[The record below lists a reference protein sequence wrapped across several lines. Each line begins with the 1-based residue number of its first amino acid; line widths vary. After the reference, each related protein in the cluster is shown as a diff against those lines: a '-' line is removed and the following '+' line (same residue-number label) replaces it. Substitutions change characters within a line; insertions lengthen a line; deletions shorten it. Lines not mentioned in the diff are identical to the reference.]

1 MYPIQI
7 KNKNKK
13 LYIERTFTKK
23 VHNLAKPFF
32 FFNYIRSVHG
42 SSLCPT
48 RNRHAGVGW
57 EKRHPPST
65 RRSNR
70 VGQFRTSTSGGRV
83 GRIQDGE
90 KTMKKT

>member
-7 KNKNKK
+7 KKIKK

-23 VHNLAKPFF
+23 GSQFSQAFF

-57 EKRHPPST
+57 EKRQPLST

-83 GRIQDGE
+83 GRIQDEE